1 MDILSGIISFILGFL
16 KWSIIIILAIMIWP
30 TITLGDVIF
39 GIIVGGLLIYGFVAL
54 VNAH

>member
-30 TITLGDVIF
+30 TITLGDVLF

-54 VNAH
+54 VNAY